1 MGCLYSGAGTMRGGL
16 MSSIVLDEPERLYD
30 TPCLCGL
37 LIDTRATEKKINFQ
51 TDNKGSSSHHL
62 SFVILII

>member
-37 LIDTRATEKKINFQ
+37 LIDTRATEKK
-51 TDNKGSSSHHL
+51 NKFPNGQ
-62 SFVILII
+62 